1 MAESILA
8 HPNGLPAL
16 EAVLAHPAPPPGPD
30 LDAIVAHDEHSLPY
44 TDDQPLPDGRVQQG
58 PLGYSRDAIRHHLRS
73 RRDGVA
79 VDGDMFVYYIG
90 RDRHGKPALAS
101 IAPDVFVVFGVAD
114 RSDRNSYP
122 LWREPDADL
131 RFVLEIGSSSTR
143 ARDHGAKRSVYAS
156 LGVREYF
163 LFDPPGRRR
172 RARIMGLTLR
182 SGGYSDM
189 PTEVLPNGG
198 RGVRSAVL
206 DLVAY
211 VNGEGE
217 LRWFDPVAGV
227 DLFDYVDLHRQRD
240 EAEARAA
247 KAEAK
252 AAELEALLR
261 PRADPTPER

>member
-1 MAESILA
+1 M
-8 HPNGLPAL
+8 HPFPRTGGALRTSSANLIPANADVNTSPL
-16 EAVLAHPAPPPGPD
+16 PAPPNASPT
-30 LDAIVAHDEHSLPY
+30 A
-44 TDDQPLPDGRVQQG
+44 R
-58 PLGYSRDAIRHHLRS
+58 R

-79 VDGDMFVYYIG
+79 VDGDMFIYYIG

-114 RSDRNSYP
+114 RRDRNSYP

-131 RFVLEIGSSSTR
+131 RFVLEIASPSTTR
-143 ARDHGAKRSVYAS
+143 ARGHGAKRSVYAS

-182 SGGYSDM
+182 SRGYSDM

-198 RGVRSAVL
+198 RSVRSAVL
-206 DLVAY
+206 GLVAY

-217 LRWFDPVAGV
+217 LRSGCVRDKLRGSVCRRHPARRPVRDRRRRLGV
-227 DLFDYVDLHRQRD
+227 GGARDLRGT
-240 EAEARAA
+240 A
-247 KAEAK
+247 
-252 AAELEALLR
+252 
-261 PRADPTPER
+261 